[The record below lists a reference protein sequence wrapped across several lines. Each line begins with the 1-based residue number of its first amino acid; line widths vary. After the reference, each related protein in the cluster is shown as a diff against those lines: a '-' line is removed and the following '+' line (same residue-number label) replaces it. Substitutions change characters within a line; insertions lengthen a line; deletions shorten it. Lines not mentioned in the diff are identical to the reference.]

1 MNASANA
8 APGRS
13 RPILFLRSLANGVRS
28 FIRFR
33 LLQRWVTVEGMTR
46 IGRHVHLNSPHKRI
60 IFGNRVQWGRT
71 AMSPRYTLWKQRV
84 VRRRVSFTEEGTI
97 L

>member
-1 MNASANA
+1 MMNASANA

-33 LLQRWVTVEGMTR
+33 LLQRWVTVEGMT
-46 IGRHVHLNSPHKRI
+46 G
-60 IFGNRVQWGRT
+60 
-71 AMSPRYTLWKQRV
+71 
-84 VRRRVSFTEEGTI
+84 
-97 L
+97 